1 MQGVN
6 PLTDVQREFSACRKL
21 QYVKRIVNVAAQYCP
36 VRPRYHAEHTQ
47 RVLVMVLV
55 IRAALAAYQHAA
67 APAACPQVLRVRR
80 PGGACEVAA
89 LLDEFASTAR
99 NAAGVP
105 VLRVVSDVLRPA
117 AVAIRTVS
125 VLVGKRAAMR
135 DAEQLRLPYPYL
147 PNVILTPF
155 VPERLGTTSLS
166 STPSINQYFAT
177 TDQ

>member
-36 VRPRYHAEHTQ
+36 IRPRNHSEHAQ
-47 RVLVMVLV
+47 WVLVVVLIV
-55 IRAALAAYQHAA
+55 RAALAAYQHSAA
-67 APAACPQVLRVRR
+67 AASLPQVLRVRR

-105 VLRVVSDVLRPA
+105 GPRVVGDVLRPA
-117 AVAIRTVS
+117 AVAICTVC
-125 VLVGKRAAMR
+125 VLVG
-135 DAEQLRLPYPYL
+135 
-147 PNVILTPF
+147 
-155 VPERLGTTSLS
+155 
-166 STPSINQYFAT
+166 
-177 TDQ
+177 